1 MQMERSPDA
10 FPTIGIL
17 GGGQLGRM
25 TAMAAM
31 RLGMRVRFL
40 APKPAGPMEGL
51 GESFIGDWTDP
62 EVLLDFAAP
71 CDVVTVESEWAP
83 AERIP
88 PLALEEVGV
97 WPDPATLH
105 VIRDKGLQKTTLAE
119 AGLPVPDF
127 ALCATRDEAFEAAER
142 FGYPVVLKRFR
153 GSYDGYGNAA
163 AAGPDELS
171 AGWERLAEDDGLLV
185 EAWAPFVR
193 ELAVLVARRPDGAH
207 VVYPVAFTEQR
218 DHRCHAVVAP
228 AGIEEAVAEEARRVA
243 LRAVETV
250 GGVGITAVELFEMP
264 DGRILINELAP
275 RPHNT
280 GHYTIEACHTSQF
293 ENHVR
298 AILGWPLGD
307 PSLRVPSA
315 VMINVI
321 GRRTG
326 AAAPR
331 GLTEALALPGVAVHM
346 YGKREV
352 RPGRKMGH
360 VTATGTNAVET
371 RFRAE
376 RAAELIH
383 L

>member
-1 MQMERSPDA
+1 MERFPNV

-25 TAMAAM
+25 TAMAAI

-40 APKPAGPMEGL
+40 APEPSGPMEGL
-51 GESFIGDWTDP
+51 GEMIVGDWSAP

-88 PLALEEVGV
+88 PLAIEEVGV

-105 VIRDKGLQKTTLAE
+105 IIRDKGLQKTTLAE

-127 ALCATRDEAFEAAER
+127 ALCATREEALAAAER

-153 GSYDGYGNAA
+153 GSYDGYGNATATDA
-163 AAGPDELS
+163 AELH
-171 AGWERLAEDDGLLV
+171 AGWERLAEADGLLV
-185 EAWAPFVR
+185 EAWVPFVR
-193 ELAVLVARRPDGAH
+193 ELSVLVARRPGGEH
-207 VVYPVAFTEQR
+207 VIYPVAFTEQR
-218 DHRCHAVVAP
+218 DHRCHAVVVP
-228 AGIEEAVAEEARRVA
+228 AGIEAAVEEEARRVA

-250 GGVGITAVELFEMP
+250 GGVGITGVELFELP
-264 DGRILINELAP
+264 DGRILVNEMAP

-280 GHYTIEACHTSQF
+280 GHYSIEACLTSQF

-298 AILGWPLGD
+298 AILDWPLGD
-307 PSLRVPSA
+307 PSLRVPA
-315 VMINVI
+315 AAMVNVL

-326 AAAPR
+326 EAVPR
-331 GLTEALALPGVAVHM
+331 GLTDALAVPGVSVHL

-360 VTATGTNAVET
+360 VTATGKNAAET